1 MTCHSLRLKFWLDIF
16 KWIKILHFPGD
27 LAFQIAGVEKCDS
40 ANAATALEKRIPEC
54 FQSDPIRGENPHP
67 GDDDAVLLNHSAHQ
81 PTKNLIRPKVGLDES
96 RKSLALKANEALACI
111 KEPNSNVP
119 TKCSHYIFHPLCPAA
134 LIHNFSVIHKIDLAR
149 RLFLFNPP
157 PSPQLFQPAIIHIEY
172 GTPLALNPPTVH
184 ISAAPDPAKVL
195 IIDDEIGPRESL
207 RMLLKPSYQ
216 VHTAENVETG
226 LQLLQEKR
234 PDTIVMDIR
243 MPGMNGID
251 GLRRIREIDPH
262 LSVIMFTGFGALE
275 TAQEA
280 LRLGANDYINK
291 PFDAVQMREV
301 IGRNVERTRLQRQS
315 EATAHELQELNER
328 LRNELAQKERLASL
342 GQASAEFVHDLSNPL
357 TIVWGYVQILAK
369 KLEQSGD
376 GNNGERNASSS
387 RELHIIE
394 QNVRLCRELL
404 TMWQSYGRVGAIK
417 PKPISMS
424 SIVQDVGQSVTGM
437 ASQNGVQLDCHIAE
451 EELTVLGDPTQLTRA
466 LQNVIVNA
474 IQAATEKHGKVV
486 VNCREK
492 DLYADI
498 QVRDTGYGIAE
509 DEIGKIFE
517 PYFTTKQGKNGTGL
531 GLYITKKV
539 IDDHKGSIDVAS
551 TLGVGT
557 TFTLRLPLHDK

>member
-1 MTCHSLRLKFWLDIF
+1 MPYCTYSQIFSYSQDRSCAIPVFCFTLRQ
-16 KWIKILHFPGD
+16 
-27 LAFQIAGVEKCDS
+27 AFHNENG
-40 ANAATALEKRIPEC
+40 TAL
-54 FQSDPIRGENPHP
+54 
-67 GDDDAVLLNHSAHQ
+67 
-81 PTKNLIRPKVGLDES
+81 
-96 RKSLALKANEALACI
+96 AL
-111 KEPNSNVP
+111 
-119 TKCSHYIFHPLCPAA
+119 
-134 LIHNFSVIHKIDLAR
+134 
-149 RLFLFNPP
+149 
-157 PSPQLFQPAIIHIEY
+157 
-172 GTPLALNPPTVH
+172 TPLIVH
-184 ISAAPDPAKVL
+184 ISASPDPAKIL

-251 GLRRIREIDPH
+251 GLRKIREIDPH

-301 IGRNVERTRLQRQS
+301 ISRNVERTRLQRQS
-315 EATAHELQELNER
+315 EATAHEVQELNEH

-376 GNNGERNASSS
+376 GNNGVRPTSSP
-387 RELHIIE
+387 RELQIIE

-404 TMWQSYGRVGAIK
+404 TMWQSYGKVGASKAK
-417 PKPISMS
+417 PVSISN
-424 SIVQDVGQSVTGM
+424 IVQDVGKSVSGM
-437 ASQNGVQLDCHIAE
+437 ASQNGVQLDCHIADQE
-451 EELTVLGDPTQLTRA
+451 CIVLGDPIQLTRA
-466 LQNVIVNA
+466 VQNVIVNA
-474 IQAATEKHGKVV
+474 IQAATDKHGKVA

-498 QVRDTGYGIAE
+498 QIRDTGYGIAE
-509 DEIGKIFE
+509 DEIGKIFD

-539 IDDHKGSIDVAS
+539 IDDHNGSIDVKS
-551 TLGVGT
+551 TLGEGT
-557 TFTLRLPLHDK
+557 TFTLRLPLHDR